1 MDQQDIVF
9 STLEKVLLECVES
22 SQKEGDTNDLKKQKT
37 AREKQISK
45 LLDTLSEDV
54 LTGPAKARVLA
65 RINEIT
71 DEIDKLSEQIRVKE
85 ETKLDDSYVTAKMA
99 GIRAA
104 IADLRNFQTMDRER
118 IVNYID
124 HIDILPTNDMKILL
138 KSGHVILCN
147 TTYGKENSA
156 GNHVVKR
163 DIQHDR
169 C

>member
-1 MDQQDIVF
+1 M
-9 STLEKVLLECVES
+9 
-22 SQKEGDTNDLKKQKT
+22 KKQKT
-37 AREKQISK
+37 AREKQIRT

-54 LTGPAKARVLA
+54 LTGPAKTRVLT

-71 DEIDKLSEQIRVKE
+71 DEIDRLSEQIRVKE

-99 GIRAA
+99 SIRAA
-104 IADLRNFQTMDRER
+104 ITDLRNFQTMDRER

-163 DIQHDR
+163 DIQHGR

>member
-37 AREKQISK
+37 AREKQIRK

-156 GNHVVKR
+156 GAHVVKR

>member
-37 AREKQISK
+37 AREKQIRK

-163 DIQHDR
+163 DIQHGR